1 MTREEIRK
9 IPELH
14 KSITR
19 KIEQL
24 RYLEEKAT
32 AVPSGLSE
40 GERVQTSPNNDAG
53 KYVEAAADLNREILQ
68 DRTELLDL
76 QRKAAL
82 FIDTVENPLAKKVL
96 RHRYLECMRWTDISD
111 IMGYVTGYLQ
121 QIERET
127 TKELLSSVHICGI

>member
-68 DRTELLDL
+68 DQMELLEL

-82 FIDTVENPLAKKVL
+82 FIETLPMDTEIQKLTVKIL
-96 RHRYLECMRWTDISD
+96 RYRYIKCYSWDEVSD
-111 IMGYVTGYLQ
+111 LTGYQRRYIQRL
-121 QIERET
+121 EFDVVDT
-127 TKELLSSVHICGI
+127 L